1 MRNLL
6 ITFNFQIPG
15 PFFELIGQCISKQGG
30 YSSGK
35 KRIAMPAHFLRQKGE
50 AIGTTFAHF
59 SDAAQRLGVYT
70 SRDYTHILES
80 LIKEWNI
87 GNLGS
92 LTRAAEKA
100 RDYLISLP
108 ERFKKISERG
118 LKAPVE
124 YKFNWIR

>member
-1 MRNLL
+1 MMLAFEDMMR
-6 ITFNFQIPG
+6 
-15 PFFELIGQCISKQGG
+15 
-30 YSSGK
+30 
-35 KRIAMPAHFLRQKGE
+35 KRIVMPAHFLRQKGE

-87 GNLGS
+87 GNLGN
-92 LTRAAEKA
+92 LTGAAEKA
-100 RDYLISLP
+100 RDYLMGLP
-108 ERFKKISERG
+108 ERFRKISERG